1 MVKSFDC
8 IKCGGFHPCP
18 INRNCKEQKP
28 EEVRMDTSVQILH
41 ELKNLSSRMTTIE
54 DKVQQLDHTRSPA
67 RSSTT
72 EGSTTRDDDL
82 EEDLVLPSISNLQAS
97 MRIQAEVDSRIRELQ
112 KISEKVTKRWQSN
125 CFCKTRG
132 SLASECYIRW

>member
-8 IKCGGFHPCP
+8 IKCGGFHPRP

-28 EEVRMDTSVQILH
+28 EEVQMDTNVQILH

-54 DKVQQLDHTRSPA
+54 DKVQQMDDTRSLA
-67 RSSTT
+67 RSTTTESSTT
-72 EGSTTRDDDL
+72 RVDDL

-97 MRIQAEVDSRIRELQ
+97 TRI
-112 KISEKVTKRWQSN
+112 
-125 CFCKTRG
+125 
-132 SLASECYIRW
+132 